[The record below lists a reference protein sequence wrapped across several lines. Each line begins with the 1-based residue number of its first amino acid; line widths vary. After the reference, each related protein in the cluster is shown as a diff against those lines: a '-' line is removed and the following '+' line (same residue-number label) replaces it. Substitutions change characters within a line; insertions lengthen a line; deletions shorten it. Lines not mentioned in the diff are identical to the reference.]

1 VNHWSSSVVTPAGDT
16 VSACVRGS
24 KSTLAVGHLG
34 VAAHARYLADVDADG
49 TITLTPARVIA
60 AVEARFIESGVGA
73 RIAAELDAGT
83 FQPLDL
89 S

>member
-1 VNHWSSSVVTPAGDT
+1 M
-16 VSACVRGS
+16 R
-24 KSTLAVGHLG
+24 TLVEVDARRRLAIGHLG
-34 VAAHARYLADVDADG
+34 VAAHARYLVDVDADG

-83 FQPLDL
+83 YQPLDL